1 MDFDIQIN
9 HSVTEIGQ
17 AAWDHLSGGRPFAS
31 FRWYRFGEAAL
42 SDCSPTYITL
52 SHDHEPVARG
62 AFWLKR
68 QEWLPIASTAVRYG
82 ADQLLRRWPLLMCAA
97 PLASAPGLVLPE
109 SPLREDALKTIA
121 DVGLELGMKYR
132 ASFVF
137 FSYTQENE
145 VQQSGW
151 PEVFSAIS
159 FSDEE
164 TSLEITWPDFESYL
178 KHLAKSTRR
187 NHRLHCKQ
195 ADEMGVVV
203 SAHPSV
209 SDLDRAITLIQNV
222 EQYHHM
228 GRRPWTRAMLENA
241 HLVDSTWITAHI
253 GDRLVGCCSVIG
265 DGDTQ
270 IATLLG
276 LDYSIQQYIYVY
288 YQIMYAAV
296 QSAIERGAK
305 VLYGGGG
312 AYELKRRLGFRTL
325 PNDYLMI
332 AATRKSF
339 RWIER
344 KATKWASSQKTSDR
358 ADGLERATDNNK
370 DGF

>member
-1 MDFDIQIN
+1 MDFDIQIT
-9 HSVTEIGQ
+9 HSVMETGQ
-17 AAWDHLSGGRPFAS
+17 AAWDHLSSGHPFAS
-31 FRWYRFGEAAL
+31 FRWYRFGETVL
-42 SDCSPTYITL
+42 SDCSPTYVTL

-109 SPLREDALKTIA
+109 SLLRGTALKTIA
-121 DVGLELGMKYR
+121 DVGLDLGVKNR
-132 ASFVF
+132 ASFVL
-137 FSYTQENE
+137 FSYTKENE
-145 VQQSGW
+145 VHQVGW
-151 PEVFSAIS
+151 PEAFSAIS

-195 ADEMGVVV
+195 ADGMGVVV
-203 SAHPSV
+203 STHSSV
-209 SDLDRAITLIQNV
+209 SDVNRATALIQNV
-222 EQYHHM
+222 ERYHHM

-241 HLVDSTWITAHI
+241 HLVDSIWITAHI
-253 GDRLVGCCSVIG
+253 GGRLVGCCSVIG

-312 AYELKRRLGFRTL
+312 AYELKRRLGFRVL

-339 RWIER
+339 QWIER
-344 KATKWASSQKTSDR
+344 KAIKWAGLQKT
-358 ADGLERATDNNK
+358 ADWVDSPDRATDSNS